1 MQQPFHYTRHN
12 RIFKQEKITTYILNF
27 DQEKTFDKDDRNYMF
42 KCLEKMNYSVEYIQF
57 IKIVYQENT
66 HKYKTMDTCRSVLNW
81 KGA

>member
-1 MQQPFHYTRHN
+1 
-12 RIFKQEKITTYILNF
+12 
-27 DQEKTFDKDDRNYMF
+27 MF